1 MNKNLFL
8 YMSGRLVSL
17 IGTGIQDVAVPLF
30 ILDITGSGTAMGA
43 FMIITVAPRLILV
56 PIAGVIGDRVNRKWI
71 MVWMDFGRG
80 ITIMILVVLAFRSMI
95 TIPVLYLAQFTM
107 ALMNALFGPATM
119 AMLPDIV
126 EDENLV
132 RANSILGSVNSISM
146 IVGPGLGGVIYGLG
160 GIQAVFLINSVSFL
174 LSGISELFIVYEQKT
189 IHMEGVREV
198 VHDLIEGFKFVKIHT
213 GLFIILMVALV
224 LNFLISPLFSVLFP
238 YVMRLV
244 IRFSSSQFGFL
255 EAAFVIGT
263 LVGNIIIG
271 TWLANAKVKTMVIR
285 GLFLQAFFLLIFAGM
300 IFPSVINFFGHG
312 SWDFFNLFFVI
323 LIIVGLFNAFINTPL
338 LVEIQRLA
346 PTEFRARVFS
356 VLEVMAQGV
365 VPIGFGIMGILL
377 DRIQPHV
384 IALSLLILMI
394 LVMVLFIVKYADMV
408 FEDLHNNNNYN
419 TDDHSSVQ

>member
-1 MNKNLFL
+1 ML
-8 YMSGRLVSL
+8 GRLVSL

-56 PIAGVIGDRVNRKWI
+56 PIAGVIGDRINRKWI

-80 ITIMILVVLAFRSMI
+80 ITIMVLMILASHSLV
-95 TIPVLYLAQFTM
+95 TIPVLYFAQFIM
-107 ALMNALFGPATM
+107 SLMNALFGPATM

-126 EDENLV
+126 EDQNLV

-160 GIQAVFLINSVSFL
+160 GIQTVFLINSVSFI

-189 IHMEGVREV
+189 TQIERVREV
-198 VHDLIEGFKFVKIHT
+198 IHDLIEGFKFVKIHT

-224 LNFLISPLFSVLFP
+224 INFLISPLFSVLFP

-255 EAAFVIGT
+255 EASFIIGA
-263 LVGNIIIG
+263 LAGNIAIG
-271 TWLANAKVKTMVIR
+271 TWLAHAKVKTMVIR
-285 GLFLQAFFLLIFAGM
+285 GLILQAFFMVIFAGM
-300 IFPSVINFFGHG
+300 IFPSVINLFSHG
-312 SWDFFNLFFVI
+312 SWNLFSLFFVI
-323 LIIVGLFNAFINTPL
+323 LVIMGLFNAFVNTPL

-356 VLEVMAQGV
+356 VLEVMTQGV

-377 DRIQPHV
+377 DRIQPHIV
-384 IALSLLILMI
+384 ALSVLILMI
-394 LVMVLFIVKYADMV
+394 AVMVLFIVKYADMV
-408 FEDLHNNNNYN
+408 FEDLHDNNNKTN
-419 TDDHSSVQ
+419 HPSVQ

>member
-1 MNKNLFL
+1 ML
-8 YMSGRLVSL
+8 GRLVSL

-56 PIAGVIGDRVNRKWI
+56 PIAGVIGDRINRKWI

-80 ITIMILVVLAFRSMI
+80 ITIMVLMILASHSLV
-95 TIPVLYLAQFTM
+95 TIPVLYFAQFVM
-107 ALMNALFGPATM
+107 SLMNALFGPATM

-126 EDENLV
+126 EDQNLV

-160 GIQAVFLINSVSFL
+160 GIQTVFLINSVSFI

-189 IHMEGVREV
+189 THMEGVREV
-198 VHDLIEGFKFVKIHT
+198 IHDLIEGFKFVKIHT

-224 LNFLISPLFSVLFP
+224 INFLISPLFSVLFP

-255 EAAFVIGT
+255 EASFIIGA
-263 LVGNIIIG
+263 LAGNIAIG
-271 TWLANAKVKTMVIR
+271 TWLAHAKVKTMVIR
-285 GLFLQAFFLLIFAGM
+285 GLILQAFFMVIFAGM
-300 IFPSVINFFGHG
+300 IFPSVINLFGHG
-312 SWDFFNLFFVI
+312 SWNLFSLFFVI
-323 LIIVGLFNAFINTPL
+323 LVIMGLFNAFVNTPL

-356 VLEVMAQGV
+356 VLEVMTQGV

-377 DRIQPHV
+377 DRIQPHIV
-384 IALSLLILMI
+384 ALSVLILMI
-394 LVMVLFIVKYADMV
+394 AVMVLFIVKYADMV
-408 FEDLHNNNNYN
+408 FEDLHDNNNNN
-419 TDDHSSVQ
+419 KTNHPSVQ